1 MHSHRFINTRLWPG
15 RSIQGIRSE
24 GWQPTDKHSRG
35 VIGFFDPQ
43 VGAALAREPGLQY
56 AFNK

>member
-1 MHSHRFINTRLWPG
+1 M
-15 RSIQGIRSE
+15 
-24 GWQPTDKHSRG
+24 DKHSRR

>member
-15 RSIQGIRSE
+15 RSIKGIRSE
-24 GWQPTDKHSRG
+24 GRQPTDKHSRG

-43 VGAALAREPGLQY
+43 VGAALACEPGLQY